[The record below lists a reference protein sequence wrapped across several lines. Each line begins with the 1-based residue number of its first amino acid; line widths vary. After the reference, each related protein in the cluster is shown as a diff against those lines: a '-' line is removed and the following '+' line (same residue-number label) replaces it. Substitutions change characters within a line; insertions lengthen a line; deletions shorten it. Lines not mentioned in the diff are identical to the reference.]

1 MSNRFVQ
8 YRPLDYTPVTEPL
21 EILKESLVNRRKLID
36 MMEDEQ
42 DKLATIQAK
51 GIDGT
56 DWQNKAVNVN
66 KVLQS
71 KKDEVSNY
79 LMENSGDLYGAKRKI
94 RELKNYITRESISGE
109 LGAINN
115 ASAAY
120 AKRMEELQKEA
131 GKKDSFS
138 LSRLEKQNQLF
149 KMQSQN
155 LGKFNPIRGTYENAT
170 SLTAPPAEFDVYE
183 RLTDVIKNTSA
194 LTEYR
199 LQSGRDGWQLVDRVT
214 GVEHKDSNTL
224 VANMLDSLKTSA
236 AYKDDLE
243 WQTRYTA
250 VASGLDM
257 SKPENQ
263 ELMASWAAQKM
274 ANDAKGISGYAY
286 TKEMAPTIHRTNDP
300 EMQFELQRRRFKH
313 DDDKL
318 AGLMRDN
325 SLPGVTVPVDFIPA
339 NASILGNI
347 DLNNEAVTNII
358 NKYTKNGRGSNF
370 FDAGTYFDEFGI
382 SYRDASATEPNY
394 VKNPFP
400 GLTNLPAKD
409 LQNLANELQSKQP
422 NFNKDKFIA
431 YMEKQSKNLSKSA
444 SDKIKDYFKNFEKE
458 TGTRPQEVRMIP
470 FSLDNQQYVTA
481 NVLMNDIL
489 PVTVVKNGKIVHN
502 GENFTMGDLKKKYG
516 ENIFDEKTRKTVN
529 ALNPNSSR
537 VIGRALPSSIS
548 NNMTLVMTLPNG
560 MKAYIQDGLNSSSNR
575 YNPSLQTANELRM
588 SKQNPANYANG
599 INVGLT
605 TDNSTPVQELKD
617 ALQMK
622 GIQLPSNIQSMKLV
636 PGTPFEVKN
645 IDGTYSLQP
654 SYKRVVVN
662 YVDNGRMLS
671 KEVYNAEYFGG
682 SELPLN
688 EPDNH
693 IAQQIWNQHLTAYG
707 QTKEKLTKEG
717 QIIQAM
723 YLQNSQSD
731 N

>member
-36 MMEDEQ
+36 VMEDEQ
-42 DKLATIQAK
+42 DKLALIKAQ

-56 DWQNKAVNVN
+56 DWQNKAGNVN
-66 KVLQS
+66 KVLQD

-79 LMENSGDLYGAKRKI
+79 LIENSGDLYGAKRKI
-94 RELKNYITRESISGE
+94 RELKNYITRESIYGE

-115 ASAAY
+115 ATAAY
-120 AKRMEELQKEA
+120 AKRLEELQKEA

-149 KMQSQN
+149 KMQSQD
-155 LGKFNPIRGTYENAT
+155 LGKFNNLRGTYEHAT

-183 RLTDVIKNTSA
+183 RLTDVVKNTPA
-194 LTEYR
+194 LTQYR
-199 LQSGRDGWQLVDRVT
+199 LESGRDGWQLIDRVT
-214 GVEHKDSNTL
+214 GVEHKDSNIL

-243 WQTRYTA
+243 WQTKYTA
-250 VASGLDM
+250 TANGLDM

-263 ELMASWAAQKM
+263 QLMAEWAAQKM
-274 ANDAKGISGYAY
+274 ANDAKGIANYAY
-286 TKEMAPTIHRTNDP
+286 TKEMTPTIHRTNDP
-300 EMQFELQRRRFKH
+300 SMQFELQRRKFKH
-313 DDDKL
+313 DDEKL
-318 AGLMRDN
+318 AGLLRDN
-325 SLPGVTVPVDFIPA
+325 SLPGATIPVDFIPA
-339 NASILGNI
+339 DASILGNI
-347 DLNNEAVTNII
+347 DINDSKVQTILDKYLVDKSAPNSGSYQYPNSFGVPTSGVVSNKFYKKTIDQKTLDNLTSELKAVNPNLPTDKLKEYIMDP
-358 NKYTKNGRGSNF
+358 KNSNLSVNTRISNF
-370 FDAGTYFDEFGI
+370 FK
-382 SYRDASATEPNY
+382 SYA
-394 VKNPFP
+394 
-400 GLTNLPAKD
+400 
-409 LQNLANELQSKQP
+409 
-422 NFNKDKFIA
+422 
-431 YMEKQSKNLSKSA
+431 
-444 SDKIKDYFKNFEKE
+444 KE
-458 TGTRPQEVRMIP
+458 TGIRPQEVRMIP
-470 FSLDNQQYVTA
+470 LSLDDQQYVTA
-481 NVLMNDIL
+481 NTLMNDIL
-489 PVTVVKNGKIVHN
+489 PVTVVKNGKIIHN
-502 GENFTMGDLKKKYG
+502 AENFNMGKLKEKYG
-516 ENIFDEKTRKTVN
+516 ENIFDPNTKTTIN
-529 ALNPNSSR
+529 ALNPNKAR
-537 VIGRALPSSIS
+537 IIGRALPSSIS
-548 NNMTLVMTLPNG
+548 KDVTLVMTLPNG

-575 YNPSLQTANELRM
+575 YNPSIQTANDLRM
-588 SKQNPANYANG
+588 SKQNPTNYTNG
-599 INVGLT
+599 INIGLT

-645 IDGTYSLQP
+645 YDGTYSLQP

-671 KEVYNAEYFGG
+671 KEIYNAEYFGG

-693 IAQQIWNQHLTAYG
+693 IAQQIWNQHITAYG